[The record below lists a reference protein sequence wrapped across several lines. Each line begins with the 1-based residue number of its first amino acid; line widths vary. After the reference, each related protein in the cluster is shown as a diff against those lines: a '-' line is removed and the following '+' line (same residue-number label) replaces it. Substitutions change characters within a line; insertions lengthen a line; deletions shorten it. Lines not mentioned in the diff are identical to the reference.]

1 MNPYQRQALV
11 LSKVKEYSFAKI
23 SQLSSELNVTRE
35 TIRKDLYT
43 LESKGLLKTVRG
55 GATTISLDKETKYDK
70 RLQQNSQDKLLVAKK
85 AIEFIQS
92 GNSVFLDYGTT
103 TFSISQA
110 IKQSDLHDLT
120 LITNSLAIATNLIGD
135 SANQIIL
142 LGGNLRQSE
151 SSLSGPLTLQAI
163 NDIYAD
169 IGFFGCGGI
178 NIDIGITNHYLDEV
192 EVSKRVMKHCQ
203 KIIAVADSNKFQLT
217 ALYKTADFSEIS
229 AIITDNK
236 ISPELVTEFQHSG
249 IDIEH

>member
-1 MNPYQRQALV
+1 MNPYQRQALI

-43 LESKGLLKTVRG
+43 LESKGLIKTVRG
-55 GATTISLDKETKYDK
+55 GATTISLDKETKYDQ
-70 RLQQNSQDKLLVAKK
+70 RLQQNSQNKLAVAKK
-85 AIEFIQS
+85 AIQFIQP

-103 TFSISQA
+103 TFAISQE
-110 IKQSDLHDLT
+110 IKQSGLRDLT
-120 LITNSLAIATNLIGD
+120 LITNSLAIAANLIGEP
-135 SANQIIL
+135 ANQIIL

-203 KIIAVADSNKFQLT
+203 KTIAVADSDKFKLT
-217 ALYKTADFSEIS
+217 ALYKTADFSELNV
-229 AIITDNK
+229 IITDNK
-236 ISPELVTEFQHSG
+236 IPAEIVTEFQGHG
-249 IDIEH
+249 INIEH